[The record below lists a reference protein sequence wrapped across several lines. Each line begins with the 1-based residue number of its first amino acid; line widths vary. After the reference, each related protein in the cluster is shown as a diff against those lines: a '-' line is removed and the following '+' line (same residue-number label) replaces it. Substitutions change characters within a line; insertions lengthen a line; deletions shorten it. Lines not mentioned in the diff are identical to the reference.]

1 MKNNIIKDDREIAM
15 KIETTPTDISENT
28 EIATNNNGS
37 HEPSE
42 MNTTSLTDLPD
53 SIDPMPMADL
63 PESIDSMPIAEL
75 PMVSIDPMPMADES
89 LENPAVAGQSTSV
102 EIAAFFKRAT
112 SATTEFFNENRSI
125 LKTLGWIF
133 LAIIGIKFVL
143 AALGT
148 VDDIPLVTPILK
160 LVGLVSVIRFT
171 WRYLIREHDRQ
182 ELVKII
188 DRTKAEVLGNRQSA
202 S

>member
-1 MKNNIIKDDREIAM
+1 MKNNIIKDDREITM
-15 KIETTPTDISENT
+15 KMETMPTEISEGN
-28 EIATNNNGS
+28 EIATNNNRS

-42 MNTTSLTDLPD
+42 MNTISQT
-53 SIDPMPMADL
+53 DL
-63 PESIDSMPIAEL
+63 PESIEPMIIDNLPEPIEPMIIDNLPEPIEPMPIA
-75 PMVSIDPMPMADES
+75 DEPIA
-89 LENPAVAGQSTSV
+89 NPAVIAQSTSAD
-102 EIAAFFKRAT
+102 IAAFFENAT
-112 SATTEFFNENRSI
+112 STATEFFNKNRH
-125 LKTLGWIF
+125 TFTNLGWIL